1 MSTRKSSR
9 SATAAVFALALALA
23 GTAAQA
29 DTLFSVGDA
38 STRAA
43 VSSEGLF
50 GQAWTW
56 VTEVWTGWFGTAT
69 EKTATET
76 GTTSQSNSCTPQNPC
91 DPDNE
96 AGWGI
101 DPNG

>member
-9 SATAAVFALALALA
+9 SLTAAVFALALALA
-23 GTAAQA
+23 GTTAQA
-29 DTLFSVGDA
+29 DTLFGVGDVSA
-38 STRAA
+38 RAA
-43 VSSEGLF
+43 ESSEGLF

-56 VTEVWTGWFGTAT
+56 VTEVWTGWFGAAT
-69 EKTATET
+69 EKTATEA
-76 GTTSQSNSCTPQNPC
+76 GTTTQSNSCTAQSPC
-91 DPDNE
+91 DPEGD